1 MPLFKPIERDA
12 TLADQ
17 VSQQIQSLIVDGQL
31 MPGDRLPSERDLA
44 GRFGVS
50 RTAVR
55 DAVKGLAAKGMLEV
69 NIGRAGTTVRS
80 PTAANMNEMMTLF
93 LRGDAPALNM
103 NDLIE
108 ARRVLEVAIAGFA
121 AERRT
126 EADLSAM
133 QHNLDETLKIGNNRE
148 KFVQRDIEFHKVLA
162 RATQNRLFLL
172 FLESVNEPMIEGRI
186 LAFRRHGAP
195 ERSYHYHKCIYDQVE
210 SRNAEGA
217 REAMREHLVE
227 AEETLRKTL
236 MLAQSEIAGSSPARK
251 ASK

>member
-1 MPLFKPIERDA
+1 MPFFKPIERDT

-17 VSQQIQSLIVDGQL
+17 VSRQIQALIVDGRL

-44 GRFGVS
+44 VRFGVS

-69 NIGRAGTTVRS
+69 NIGRAGTMVRS
-80 PTAANMNEMMTLF
+80 PTVANMSDMMTLF

-103 NDLIE
+103 DDLIE

-121 AERRT
+121 AERHT

-133 QHNLDETLKIGNNRE
+133 QHNLDETLKVGRNRE
-148 KFVQRDIEFHKVLA
+148 KFVQCDIEFHKALA
-162 RATQNRLFLL
+162 RATGNRLFLL
-172 FLESVNEPMIEGRI
+172 FLESVNEPMVEARL

-195 ERSYHYHKCIYDQVE
+195 ERSYHYHKRIFDQV
-210 SRNAEGA
+210 SGHNAEGA

-236 MLAQSEIAGSSPARK
+236 KRTQPIANS
-251 ASK
+251 